1 MTIPKRFTL
10 SALFL
15 LMTAI
20 AVILGYTQYR
30 RRWLTAEVK
39 QLVSEIN
46 SSYDGYATKPLQL
59 HDHWL
64 WPTVPKRFLLMVD
77 KDRGYYWV
85 HGKRVGRSEA
95 QAYFE
100 STGDRLHKIGVT
112 TVQYAVYVVPKS
124 GPVRITIGDTFDD
137 LNLED

>member
-20 AVILGYTQYR
+20 AVVLGYSQYR

-39 QLVSEIN
+39 QLVSVID
-46 SSYDGYATKPLQL
+46 SSYDDYATKPLQL
-59 HDHWL
+59 NDHWF
-64 WPTVPKRFLLMVD
+64 WPTVPKRFLLMVEYGRD
-77 KDRGYYWV
+77 HYWV
-85 HGKRVGRSEA
+85 NGERVGRLEA
-95 QAYFE
+95 QEYFE
-100 STGDRLHKIGVT
+100 SMGDRLRNIGVA
-112 TVQYAVYVVPKS
+112 TVQYAVYEVPKS
-124 GPVRITIGDTFDD
+124 GPVRITIGETFDE